1 MWYVFSPGACMPF
14 KFFFKVVVV
23 SLCLLS
29 AAYATSSPEDE
40 LVATVKMV
48 LGKSFNTDWDG
59 LEQLP
64 KIKWAPLPP
73 TMLQNCLPDG
83 GCFTRQGA
91 TTIGGRNLMVI
102 ATGART
108 IVSNLYF
115 RNMTASFG
123 EAAVVAALKH
133 AGFSTEL
140 ARCPVKTGMGGT
152 NWYRLK
158 STSTNPGYLSIQS
171 SCNGRPC
178 EGFTLTQGEDLPRLQ
193 PNQLRLYSEQCS
205 GAASDR
211 SPVSTVMP
219 HEQLAQMFVAL
230 LPPATGPA
238 LYDWK
243 TMPNLA
249 SNAKWF
255 GEPKKGDLSYKGDP
269 NPWMLTGT
277 ARFSGREFSLL
288 ASGSPAQVKAVYFDE
303 SGMHPRGEDL
313 LGVLRAKGYDVRLT
327 RCSPVY
333 TESTNNWYSVT
344 GAKSRPVMLR
354 QSLGYDSKQVSES
367 YELRLDA
374 TLPKWDPRDRDPGV
388 GGCK

>member
-1 MWYVFSPGACMPF
+1 MPF
-14 KFFFKVVVV
+14 KFFFKVVVI
-23 SLCLLS
+23 SLSLLS
-29 AAYATSSPEDE
+29 SAHATSSPEDE
-40 LVATVKMV
+40 LVATVKIV
-48 LGKSFNTDWDG
+48 LRKSFNTDWEG

-83 GCFTRQGA
+83 GCFTRQGTA
-91 TTIGGRNLMVI
+91 TIGGRNLMVI

-115 RNMTASFG
+115 RNMTAPFG
-123 EAAVVAALKH
+123 EAAVVAALKQ
-133 AGFSTEL
+133 AGFSTDL
-140 ARCPVKTGMGGT
+140 ARCPVKNGIGGT

-205 GAASDR
+205 GTVSDR
-211 SPVSTVMP
+211 KPVSTVMP
-219 HEQLAQMFVAL
+219 HEQLAQMLVAL

-243 TMPNLA
+243 TLPNLA
-249 SNAKWF
+249 SSAQWF
-255 GEPKKGDLSYKGDP
+255 GAPKKGDLSYKGDP

-277 ARFSGREFSLL
+277 VTFSGRQVSLL
-288 ASGSPAQVKAVYFDE
+288 ASGSPTQVKTIYFDE
-303 SGMHPRGEDL
+303 SGQHPSGEDV
-313 LGVLRAKGYDVRLT
+313 LGRLRTQGQDVRLA
-327 RCSPVY
+327 RCGPVY

-344 GAKSRPVMLR
+344 SVKSRPVMLR
-354 QSLGYDSKQVSES
+354 QSLHYDGKQVSDS

-374 TLPKWDPRDRDPGV
+374 TLPKRDPRDRDPGV
-388 GGCK
+388 GGCKE